1 MPFGDG
7 GGTENALAQYNTKGK
22 TAKKAKKTAC
32 FPKTASDKGFGHFW
46 LVFLSISRV
55 FPQWV
60 KMYIFGGERI

>member
-7 GGTENALAQYNTKGK
+7 GGTENALVQYNTKGK
-22 TAKKAKKTAC
+22 TAKRQKNSL
-32 FPKTASDKGFGHFW
+32 FPQNRIRQGVWAFL

-60 KMYIFGGERI
+60 KMYILGGERI